1 MKAGIA
7 IYAILSNKAE
17 ITNLVGTRIYPE
29 SAPEGAA
36 MPYIVYSVVG
46 NSPVETKGETVV
58 DEAQIELFS
67 VDRTYGS
74 CMTLAD
80 IVRKVFDRAD
90 YVNTDLGKEIDVQSM
105 MYTNEVTEVNQDR
118 NTYVAI
124 QDYTMRIKK

>member
-7 IYAILSNKAE
+7 IYAILSNKAS
-17 ITNLVGTRIYPE
+17 ITNLVSTRIYPE
-29 SAPEGAA
+29 SAPEGAQ

-58 DEAQIELFS
+58 DEAQIEVFS

-90 YVNTDLGKEIDVQSM
+90 YINTDLGKEIDVQSM

>member
-7 IYAILSNKAE
+7 IYAILSTKTA
-17 ITNLVGTRIYPE
+17 ITDLVSTRIYPE
-29 SAPEGAA
+29 SAPEGAT

-46 NSPVETKGETVV
+46 NSPVETKDETVV

-67 VDRTYGS
+67 VDNTYGS

-80 IVRKVFDRAD
+80 TVRKVLDRVQ
-90 YVNTDLGKEIDVQSM
+90 YTNTNVGKEIDVQSM
-105 MYTNEVTEVNQDR
+105 IYTNEVTEVNQDR